1 MYKYEQV
8 SSINKIS
15 VWTKYGDP
23 SLYDNGEAD
32 LTWFQSIKKKFN
44 NFVKDHSMM
53 IHVQIGFNQVC
64 SVKMFIFAIR
74 VPMLKN
80 VFRGWWPFWIS
91 DPHRVLTSQETI
103 Q

>member
-44 NFVKDHSMM
+44 DDSCTDWV
-53 IHVQIGFNQVC
+53 
-64 SVKMFIFAIR
+64 
-74 VPMLKN
+74 
-80 VFRGWWPFWIS
+80 
-91 DPHRVLTSQETI
+91 
-103 Q
+103 

>member
-32 LTWFQSIKKKFN
+32 LTWFQSIKKN
-44 NFVKDHSMM
+44 S
-53 IHVQIGFNQVC
+53 
-64 SVKMFIFAIR
+64 
-74 VPMLKN
+74 
-80 VFRGWWPFWIS
+80 
-91 DPHRVLTSQETI
+91 TI
-103 Q
+103 L